1 MRDLI
6 LVVHI
11 FLAIIWAGG
20 IMFIGWGVFP
30 ATLKLTLDKQ
40 RHFLIS
46 LMKNTHNLF
55 TLAGSFVIITGIL
68 LGTVFGPIKTWD
80 ALWNTTYGNILIAAF
95 IIGIITLLWGVL
107 VGYREMMIIF
117 KNDFLWKEAENGNKR
132 PLFGQLIRL
141 AALESVE
148 AVGFVVLIFLMVAF

>member
-1 MRDLI
+1 MRELL

-30 ATLKLTLDKQ
+30 ATLKLSLARQ
-40 RHFLIS
+40 RYFLIS
-46 LMKNTHNLF
+46 LMKNTHYLF
-55 TLAGSFVIITGIL
+55 TLAGTFVIFTGIL
-68 LGTVFGPIKTWD
+68 LGTVFGPIKTWGF
-80 ALWNTTYGNILIAAF
+80 LWHTTYGNIFIAAL
-95 IIGIITLLWGVL
+95 IIGLITLLWGML

-117 KNDFLWKEAENGNKR
+117 KDEFLWKEAEKGNKK
-132 PLFGQLIRL
+132 PLIGQLIRL

-148 AVGFVVLIFLMVAF
+148 VVGFVALVFLMVAF